1 MMCALDAHK
10 HILCICLYILYV
22 YYKQK
27 LYYDLKVLE
36 CMYKTREILCYL
48 KGDFISFQLPS

>member
-1 MMCALDAHK
+1 MCALDAHK